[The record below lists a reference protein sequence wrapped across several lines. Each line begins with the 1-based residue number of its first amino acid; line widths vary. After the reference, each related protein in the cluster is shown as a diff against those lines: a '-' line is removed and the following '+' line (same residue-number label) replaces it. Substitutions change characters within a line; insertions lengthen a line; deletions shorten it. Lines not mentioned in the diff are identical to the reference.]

1 MTATAAMFR
10 GCAKKLSLRSNRYA
24 FPVGLPSNDNIKDYP
39 CVPSCVLFIKFPEEV
54 SKRDHIFCSVG
65 DVLPNGNVEDV
76 SLEFETVNRS
86 CEECCDVTSQDDRVI
101 AR

>member
-1 MTATAAMFR
+1 MTATAAIFR

-39 CVPSCVLFIKFPEEV
+39 CVPSCVVFIKFPQEV
-54 SKRDHIFCSVG
+54 SKRHHIFCSVG

-76 SLEFETVNRS
+76 SLEFAIVSCN
-86 CEECCDVTSQDDRVI
+86 CEECLDVTSQDDRVI